1 VVNTVA
7 IAHPHPRCAAP
18 RPTRVHALV
27 HGYASAARVAATVLL
42 AVVTLHAVV

>member
-27 HGYASAARVAATVLL
+27 HGYASAARVATVLL